1 MLRKVEN
8 MDINSEGKILIE
20 RHNILYKKLIE
31 IPENRVIVY
40 HEEDD
45 NNDVIGKPRFKEKE
59 YDWPKKLLI
68 ELRDHLQEIWNF
80 FDLYSYWLDST
91 FLLLLDYKTRKI
103 SKKSIL
109 FLLEKDLWQ
118 TDEVYG
124 DYLIQKEE
132 NKTMISYTRF
142 GQKFK
147 EKMLNTIEANEIEIY
162 VCTDAKFQI
171 QKQFTHLWE
180 KMRKEIE
187 VCMEEKFRKEPKI
200 TLSHTYL
207 QNQVDKIE
215 SYIDIWS
222 ESALLNLGRVL
233 EIWLLIELKVKK
245 NYGLDFLIRTAE
257 LRNLIDNHQF
267 KLLMN
272 IKNNYNNLKHQV
284 TYRVEKK
291 TVKTLFNDFIKIFKL

>member
-1 MLRKVEN
+1 